1 MNLPGY
7 NFFPAPL
14 WMLTALHIL
23 TLTLHFVAMNF
34 MVGGVIVVLA
44 GKFTDRWHDPTVR
57 RVVKLLPSAMA
68 ATVSL
73 GVAPLLFLQVV
84 YPRQVYAA
92 AIVSAWFWLMIV
104 AAVIVSYYL
113 LYLAS
118 FSTGP
123 DQRRAWYLGFALL
136 GMVYVS
142 FVYSSVFSMAEQP
155 NLSAELYRQ
164 SQSGL
169 VLNPAIGG
177 YLFRWLH
184 MLLGAV
190 TLGGFFVAW
199 LGRDHDHAF
208 KVGKTFFLWGMIAA
222 SIAGIGW
229 LFSLGDA
236 ILPLM
241 KGPAI
246 WVLFTAILLAFATH
260 PFVLKKR
267 FVVAAAL
274 LFASLLGMVTTR
286 HVVRLIHLHGSYD
299 PATITVRPQW
309 SVFILFLVCLVL
321 ALLTI
326 GYMLRLFFAGGG
338 SEART

>member
-1 MNLPGY
+1 
-7 NFFPAPL
+7 
-14 WMLTALHIL
+14 
-23 TLTLHFVAMNF
+23 
-34 MVGGVIVVLA
+34 
-44 GKFTDRWHDPTVR
+44 
-57 RVVKLLPSAMA
+57 
-68 ATVSL
+68 
-73 GVAPLLFLQVV
+73 
-84 YPRQVYAA
+84 
-92 AIVSAWFWLMIV
+92 
-104 AAVIVSYYL
+104 
-113 LYLAS
+113 
-118 FSTGP
+118 
-123 DQRRAWYLGFALL
+123 
-136 GMVYVS
+136 
-142 FVYSSVFSMAEQP
+142 
-155 NLSAELYRQ
+155 
-164 SQSGL
+164 
-169 VLNPAIGG
+169 
-177 YLFRWLH
+177 
-184 MLLGAV
+184 
-190 TLGGFFVAW
+190 
-199 LGRDHDHAF
+199 
-208 KVGKTFFLWGMIAA
+208 MIAA